1 MLIVGSR
8 QERGVTR
15 TVSLALAKDR
25 ATIYLHLGEGLL
37 QLALLRRSHV
47 SQLIY
52 IDKEIMGERH
62 LRVKL
67 IAKID
72 MIEEVAS
79 QLLWQETIGKGTLA
93 TTLLTNENRC
103 HLIAMEHI

>member
-25 ATIYLHLGEGLL
+25 ATIHLHLGECLL
-37 QLALLRRSHV
+37 QLSLLRRSHV

-52 IDKEIMGERH
+52 VDKEVMGERH

-72 MIEEVAS
+72 MIES
-79 QLLWQETIGKGTLA
+79 SISTPLA
-93 TTLLTNENRC
+93 RDD
-103 HLIAMEHI
+103 